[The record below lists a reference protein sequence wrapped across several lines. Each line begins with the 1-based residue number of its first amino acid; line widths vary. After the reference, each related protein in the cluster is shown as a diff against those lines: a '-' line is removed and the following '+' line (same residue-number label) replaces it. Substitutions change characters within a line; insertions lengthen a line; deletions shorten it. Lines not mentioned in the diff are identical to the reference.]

1 MKPRSLMLPLLSTA
15 GIVFAFW
22 VMGGDERPA
31 ASTPPVSEPARSPFD
46 HTVAGAGILEA
57 GTENLHL
64 ALDVSG
70 VITSIAVRVGQE
82 VKAGDVLL
90 RLDDRDARA
99 ELDIMTAE
107 LAAAEAALRR
117 LESMPRPEDL
127 PPVRARLETAEALLL
142 EAESLASSA
151 APPGGGGWMSREEA
165 ERRQH
170 ARTAAR
176 ARVAEAKA
184 ELDRLSAGAWSAD
197 LSVARAAVDAAR
209 ARQAAARVRLEK
221 LTLRAP
227 VDGSVLQLMARPG
240 EYAAAGQEAFPPV
253 VLGDRK
259 VLRVR
264 VDVDENDAWRVRPG
278 ARARASLRGNSGIS
292 TEIDFQHIEP
302 FVIPKQSLTGEATE
316 RIDTRVLQVVY
327 TMPAE
332 RMPGVFPGQL
342 VDVFIEAER

>member
-31 ASTPPVSEPARSPFD
+31 TSTPPVSAPARSPFAF
-46 HTVAGAGILEA
+46 TVAGAGILEA

-70 VITSIAVRVGQE
+70 VITAIVVRVGQE

-99 ELDIMTAE
+99 GLDTMTAD
-107 LAAAEAALRR
+107 LRAAEAALLR

-127 PPVRARLETAEALLL
+127 PPVRARMETAEALLL

-151 APPGGGGWMSREEA
+151 APPGGGGWMSREEV

-170 ARTAAR
+170 ARSAAK
-176 ARVAEAKA
+176 ARVAEARA

-197 LSVARAAVDAAR
+197 LAVARAAVEAAR
-209 ARQAAARVRLEK
+209 ARQAAAQVRLEK
-221 LTLRAP
+221 HALLAP

-240 EYAAAGQEAFPPV
+240 EYVAAGSAATPPV
-253 VLGDRK
+253 ILGDRS

-292 TEIDFQHIEP
+292 CEIDFQHIEP
-302 FVIPKQSLTGEATE
+302 YVVPKQSLTGEAAE

-327 TMPAE
+327 TLPAE

-342 VDVFIEAER
+342 VDVFIEADR